1 MRRLKSVLV
10 LAVLAG
16 AALVVPAIAE
26 GGPSTTTVL
35 RLDGIGP
42 LRLGMTRTAALA
54 TGWLAERRPGCPLSG
69 TPPITYR
76 FTGPKAPR
84 AIKGSVEFDKDRLST
99 MSFTRGVRTSTGVTV
114 ARTTTARMVARYRAA
129 GFTASARFESTF
141 QGTFVRVRRH
151 GRDVVGGFADGSV
164 VTIVAIPAVSVCE

>member
-1 MRRLKSVLV
+1 MRSLNSLLV
-10 LAVLAG
+10 ATAITG
-16 AALVVPAIAE
+16 AALAVQSSAASPA
-26 GGPSTTTVL
+26 STTVL

-42 LRLGMTRTAALA
+42 LRLGMTRTAAVA
-54 TGWLAERRPGCPLSG
+54 TGWLAGRSTGCPLGG

-76 FTGPKAPR
+76 FTGAKAPDS
-84 AIKGSVEFDKDRLST
+84 IKGSVEFVDGRLST

-114 ARTTTARMVARYRAA
+114 GRTTTARMVARYRAA
-129 GFTASARFESTF
+129 GFTASARFDRTF

-151 GRDVVGGFADGSV
+151 GRDVVGGFGGATV

>member
-1 MRRLKSVLV
+1 MRHPYSVLA
-10 LAVLAG
+10 LAATVG
-16 AALVVPAIAE
+16 AALVVPANAA
-26 GGPSTTTVL
+26 GPPATTVL

-42 LRLGMTRTAALA
+42 LQLGMTRTAALA
-54 TGWLAERRPGCPLSG
+54 TGWLAGRRFGCPLGG

-84 AIKGSVEFDKDRLST
+84 AIMGSVEFANNRLST

-114 ARTTTARMVARYRAA
+114 GRTTAARMVARYRAA

-151 GRDVVGGFADGSV
+151 GRDVVGGFADSSA

>member
-1 MRRLKSVLV
+1 MRRLSSALV
-10 LAVLAG
+10 LATIAG
-16 AALVVPAIAE
+16 AALGAPGIAAGE
-26 GGPSTTTVL
+26 PSTTVL

-42 LRLGMTRTAALA
+42 LHLGMTRTAALA
-54 TGWLAERRPGCPLSG
+54 TGWLAGRSSGCPLGG

-76 FTGPKAPR
+76 VTGAKAPR
-84 AIKGSVEFDKDRLST
+84 AIKGSVEFENNRLTT

-114 ARTTTARMVARYRAA
+114 ARTTAARMVARYRAA

-151 GRDVVGGFADGSV
+151 GRDVVGGFADGSA
-164 VTIVAIPAVSVCE
+164 VTIVAIPSVSVCE